1 MSENKPAD
9 RSTWLAEK
17 RTKLAFDRTR
27 FAADRTLMAWIRTSI
42 SMIGFGFSIYK
53 FFQYLRES
61 GTLAV
66 DWRPQGPRN
75 LGLTLI
81 ALGTGLLIVAIVEHV
96 QFLRR
101 LSKEAQHGFPK
112 FTTLITAII
121 ISVIGLFTLVNLL
134 FQIGPF

>member
-1 MSENKPAD
+1 MHYETRP
-9 RSTWLAEK
+9 
-17 RTKLAFDRTR
+17 KLTFDRTR
-27 FAADRTLMAWIRTSI
+27 FAADRTLMAWIRTSL

-66 DWRPQGPRN
+66 NWRPQGPRN
-75 LGLTLI
+75 LGLALI
-81 ALGTGLLIVAIVEHV
+81 ALGTGLLIVAIVEHI
-96 QFLRR
+96 QFLRQ
-101 LSKEAQHGFPK
+101 LTKEAQQGFPK
-112 FTTLITAII
+112 STTLITAII